1 MESKVPRTV
10 DRQMLFL
17 MWEIGDIAWSV
28 IGMVITFATGSY
40 IPLVIGIIA
49 SNIYIKAKER
59 YMENFVIHWLYKKG
73 ILSSKT
79 KKLVPG
85 YIRRF
90 YE

>member
-1 MESKVPRTV
+1 MESRVPRTV

-17 MWEIGDIAWSV
+17 MWEIDDIAWSV
-28 IGMVITFATGSY
+28 IGLVITAATASY
-40 IPLVIGIIA
+40 IPLIVGVVTTR
-49 SNIYIKAKER
+49 IYIKAKEK